1 MPVAITIRNVPD
13 QVRNDLAAQAAAK
26 GWSLQEF
33 LLSELVD
40 LSARPN
46 NAELIARARQR
57 LVDPGPTASQIVKA
71 QRADRR

>member
-13 QVRNDLAAQAAAK
+13 RVRNELASRAAAN

-33 LLSELVD
+33 LLSELVA
-40 LSARPN
+40 LSERPN

-57 LVDPGPTASQIVKA
+57 LAQPGPTVGQILTAK
-71 QRADRR
+71 RADRR